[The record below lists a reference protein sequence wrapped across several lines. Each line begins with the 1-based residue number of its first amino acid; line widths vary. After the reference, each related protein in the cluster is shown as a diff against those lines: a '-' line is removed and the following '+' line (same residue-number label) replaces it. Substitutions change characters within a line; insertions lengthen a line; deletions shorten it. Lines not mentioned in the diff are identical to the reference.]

1 MQQALDRLD
10 IKNVLK
16 AIYMD
21 ADKYYKSQN
30 PDEGNQLQKEI
41 DYFFGPSKI
50 FIPVFKNAIAKIM
63 KYEKEIN
70 EKCKED
76 KDSSEEQVKD
86 SIKNH
91 QRFRIENEPIFESI
105 LHTMVLGL
113 ALNLKKKARI
123 KIRDSCVLIG
133 VIDE

>member
-1 MQQALDRLD
+1 
-10 IKNVLK
+10 
-16 AIYMD
+16 MD
-21 ADKYYKSQN
+21 ADKYYKTQN
-30 PDEGNQLQKEI
+30 PDDANNLQKEI

-63 KYEKEIN
+63 KYEKNIRD
-70 EKCKED
+70 KY
-76 KDSSEEQVKD
+76 KDSSEESAKED
-86 SIKNH
+86 IKNH

-113 ALNLKKKARI
+113 ALNLNKKARI